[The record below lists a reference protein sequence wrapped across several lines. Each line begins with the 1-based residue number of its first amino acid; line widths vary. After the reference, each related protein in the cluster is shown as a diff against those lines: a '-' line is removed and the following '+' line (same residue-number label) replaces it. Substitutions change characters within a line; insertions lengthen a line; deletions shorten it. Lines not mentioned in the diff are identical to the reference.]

1 MEITRSE
8 DLCEIREDA
17 DLEVRF
23 GGNLLCRL
31 EEDKSL
37 VSAVINSCLGED
49 SVGAAA
55 SCNGGGPDC
64 NTSAKV
70 TSLSLSF

>member
-49 SVGAAA
+49 SVGATA
-55 SCNGGGPDC
+55 SCNGVPDC